1 MLNEIHRRDRPACR
15 EVDDL
20 LPAVEQD
27 RIGGDDQRVGA
38 LALQFLTSSVDFF
51 FVARIHGNRFN
62 VEAAGTGFSILS
74 LGVRVGIA
82 GIHQEPDALGTR
94 RKLMQQLNPL
104 GAK

>member
-1 MLNEIHRRDRPACR
+1 LLNEIHRRDRPACR
-15 EVDDL
+15 KADDL

-27 RIGGDDQRVGA
+27 RVGGDNQRVGV
-38 LALQFLTSSVDFF
+38 LALQFLTGSVDFF